1 MTNYC
6 TWCHQADEPSSL
18 PGQPTEQGIAKSPT
32 CPRCHRTITL
42 ITIRKA
48 CDLVCKSKR
57 TMYQWIDKGLVSIVR
72 STSGT
77 PLVCFS
83 SLFVPSGEEVGEK
96 DENWLHAT
104 KRNSVKK

>member
-42 ITIRKA
+42 IIYPQSMRPRMQKQE
-48 CDLVCKSKR
+48 D
-57 TMYQWIDKGLVSIVR
+57 YVSVDR
-72 STSGT
+72 
-77 PLVCFS
+77 
-83 SLFVPSGEEVGEK
+83 
-96 DENWLHAT
+96 
-104 KRNSVKK
+104 